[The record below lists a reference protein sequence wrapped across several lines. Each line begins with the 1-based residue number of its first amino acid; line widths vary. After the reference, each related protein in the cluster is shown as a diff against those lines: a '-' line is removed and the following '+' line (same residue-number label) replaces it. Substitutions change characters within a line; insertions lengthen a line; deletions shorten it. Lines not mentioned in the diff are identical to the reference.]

1 MNLAHAAIN
10 EVMSERGTVEEVE
23 QIICSHPLVCNCVI
37 VGEEKDYFSALLS
50 PNKSALVKR
59 LGEDF
64 PSEEHTLDSYHRL
77 NSIDIRRYFCDLL
90 EETNAKLK
98 GKRVERFALL
108 DLAAGKPREILCEEN
123 RPIIDSFYQE
133 YIPGIG

>member
-1 MNLAHAAIN
+1 MSRIQAAGDEMTNARSI
-10 EVMSERGTVEEVE
+10 VEKVE
-23 QIICSHPLVCNCVI
+23 QIICSHPLVCNCVV

-50 PNKSALVKR
+50 PNKSALVQR
-59 LGEDF
+59 LDEDF
-64 PSEEHTLDSYHRL
+64 PSEEHMLDSYHRL
-77 NSIDIRRYFCDLL
+77 NNLDIRRYFCDLL
-90 EETNAKLK
+90 EEINATLK

-108 DLAAGKPREILCEEN
+108 DLAAEKPREILCEEN